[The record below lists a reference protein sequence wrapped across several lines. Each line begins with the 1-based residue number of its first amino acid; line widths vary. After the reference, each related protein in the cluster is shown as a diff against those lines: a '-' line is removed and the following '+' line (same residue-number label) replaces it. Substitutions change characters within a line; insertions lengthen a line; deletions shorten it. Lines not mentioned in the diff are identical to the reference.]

1 MYYPNNRLKS
11 KESGGRLFFTTD
23 FVAFTTS
30 IKRKSNETGNWERK
44 KNAHS
49 RWRHPEHM
57 HTHALAAIFLSILH
71 KLACA
76 SAEGSPQGAGD
87 AAPPPGSSIRRQPCH
102 MKERKTEREGKI
114 WQATLALATIE
125 LSPTK
130 PIPSRIR
137 LLESTT
143 RFMATEL
150 ATKKYWEAQKKKKGK
165 IAASFSKY

>member
-23 FVAFTTS
+23 IVAFTTS

-76 SAEGSPQGAGD
+76 SAEGSPRGAGD

-150 ATKKYWEAQKKKKGK
+150 ATKKYWEAQKKKKEK
-165 IAASFSKY
+165 